1 MACDF
6 LKIFAAFPRVVR
18 GWKTVVVV

>member
-18 GWKTVVVV
+18 GWKTVVV